1 MADAILSK
9 SICPDGEHHF
19 GAVYDL
25 FYQVVPGT
33 VVWQDNKVAVYDI
46 GQRHHLLDKI
56 AHRSKTAR
64 ELSLIDRIAL
74 CIAGMEAQL
83 LFGCESTHLHAGSS
97 DFGKIIEMLDDLTEG
112 DADTIRS
119 KGYDRA
125 AELLVCRRPL
135 IERIAE
141 QLAISGKLEQG
152 EVLALLQ
159 EAEQQSR

>member
-1 MADAILSK
+1 MTIEERRSTAIHEA
-9 SICPDGEHHF
+9 GH
-19 GAVYDL
+19 
-25 FYQVVPGT
+25 VV
-33 VVWQDNKVAVYDI
+33 VAWALGLPVGSMEI
-46 GQRHHLLDKI
+46 GCNGDDTAGRSEIDET
-56 AHRSKTAR
+56 AHQ
-64 ELSLIDRIAL
+64 LSLVDRIAL

-83 LFGCESTHLHAGSS
+83 LFGCESIHLHGGSS
-97 DFGKIIEMLDDLTEG
+97 VIIRMLDDLLEEE
-112 DADTIRS
+112 ADTIRS

-159 EAEQQSR
+159 EAEQQSSMTSGHR

>member
-1 MADAILSK
+1 MTIEECRSTAIHEA
-9 SICPDGEHHF
+9 GH
-19 GAVYDL
+19 
-25 FYQVVPGT
+25 VV
-33 VVWQDNKVAVYDI
+33 VAWALGLPVGSMEI
-46 GQRHHLLDKI
+46 GCNGDDTAGRSEMDETAHQR
-56 AHRSKTAR
+56 
-64 ELSLIDRIAL
+64 SLVDRIAL

-83 LFGCESTHLHAGSS
+83 LFGCESIHLHGGSS
-97 DFGKIIEMLDDLTEG
+97 VIIKMLDDLLEEE
-112 DADTIRS
+112 ADTIRS

-141 QLAISGKLEQG
+141 RLAISGKLEQG

>member
-1 MADAILSK
+1 MTIEERRGTAIHEA
-9 SICPDGEHHF
+9 GH
-19 GAVYDL
+19 
-25 FYQVVPGT
+25 VV
-33 VVWQDNKVAVYDI
+33 VAWALGLPVGSMQI
-46 GQRHHLLDKI
+46 GCHGDDT
-56 AHRSKTAR
+56 AGRSEIDESPR

-112 DADTIRS
+112 EADTIRS

-141 QLAISGKLEQG
+141 RLAISGKLEQG

-159 EAEQQSR
+159 EAEQQSSMTSGHR

>member
-1 MADAILSK
+1 MTIEERRSTAIHEV
-9 SICPDGEHHF
+9 GH
-19 GAVYDL
+19 
-25 FYQVVPGT
+25 VVVAWALGLPAGSMEIGCNGDDTAGRSEIDET
-33 VVWQDNKVAVYDI
+33 VHQ
-46 GQRHHLLDKI
+46 
-56 AHRSKTAR
+56 
-64 ELSLIDRIAL
+64 LSLVDRIAL

-97 DFGKIIEMLDDLTEG
+97 DFGKIIEMLDGLSEDE
-112 DADTIRS
+112 ADTIRF

-141 QLAISGKLEQG
+141 RLAISGKLKQG

>member
-1 MADAILSK
+1 MTIEERRSTAIHEA
-9 SICPDGEHHF
+9 GH
-19 GAVYDL
+19 
-25 FYQVVPGT
+25 VV
-33 VVWQDNKVAVYDI
+33 VAWALGLPVGSMEI
-46 GQRHHLLDKI
+46 GCNGDDT
-56 AHRSKTAR
+56 AGRSEIDETAR
-64 ELSLIDRIAL
+64 QLSLVDRIAL

-83 LFGCESTHLHAGSS
+83 LFGCESIHLHGGSS
-97 DFGKIIEMLDDLTEG
+97 VIIKMLDDLLEEE
-112 DADTIRS
+112 ADTIRS

-141 QLAISGKLEQG
+141 RLAISGKLEQG

>member
-1 MADAILSK
+1 MTIEERRSTAIHEAGHVVVAWAL
-9 SICPDGEHHF
+9 
-19 GAVYDL
+19 DL
-25 FYQVVPGT
+25 PVGSMQ
-33 VVWQDNKVAVYDI
+33 I
-46 GQRHHLLDKI
+46 GCNGDDT
-56 AHRSKTAR
+56 AGRSEIDESAR
-64 ELSLIDRIAL
+64 QLSLIDRIAL

-83 LFGCESTHLHAGSS
+83 LFGCESTHLHADAGSS

-112 DADTIRS
+112 EADTIRS

-141 QLAISGKLEQG
+141 RLAISGKLEQA

-159 EAEQQSR
+159 ETEPQSR